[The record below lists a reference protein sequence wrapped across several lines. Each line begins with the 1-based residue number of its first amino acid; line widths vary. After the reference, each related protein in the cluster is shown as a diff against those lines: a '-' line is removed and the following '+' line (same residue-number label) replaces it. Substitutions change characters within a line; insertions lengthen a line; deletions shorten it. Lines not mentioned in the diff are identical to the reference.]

1 MAQGAPAVRGPQPPA
16 REQEDDARRGV
27 PIPRWLEWGAAYSW
41 RLLLVVGA
49 VVVVAI
55 TLSRLVV
62 VVVPVVVAT
71 MFATVLVPPA
81 RWLRRHGWPAL
92 AATWAVFLTAVAMFA
107 GLLLWLVP
115 TMTGEFSSL
124 GRNATRGVHKVQ
136 HWLVTGPLHLSARE
150 VRHAFNQVGHYFSSH
165 ASGLALQG
173 ATLVAEIVV
182 GLLITL
188 VATFFFVKDGEKIAA
203 AVVHLVGERHA
214 AHCRALGNECWAT
227 ITGYV
232 RGNTI
237 NGVVNG
243 VLMGVGVF
251 AVGVP
256 LAVPIG
262 VLTFFGAYFP
272 IVGSIVSGTLAALV
286 ALVANGP
293 TAALVVVA
301 ITIAVHNLEAYL
313 IGPLVLGRAVHLH
326 PLAVLLALA
335 AGTVIAGVVGA
346 FVAVPVTALVT
357 TIVNYYRNATGPR
370 IELSAPQPPPG

>member
-1 MAQGAPAVRGPQPPA
+1 
-16 REQEDDARRGV
+16 
-27 PIPRWLEWGAAYSW
+27 
-41 RLLLVVGA
+41 
-49 VVVVAI
+49 
-55 TLSRLVV
+55 
-62 VVVPVVVAT
+62 
-71 MFATVLVPPA
+71 
-81 RWLRRHGWPAL
+81 
-92 AATWAVFLTAVAMFA
+92 
-107 GLLLWLVP
+107 
-115 TMTGEFSSL
+115 
-124 GRNATRGVHKVQ
+124 
-136 HWLVTGPLHLSARE
+136 
-150 VRHAFNQVGHYFSSH
+150 
-165 ASGLALQG
+165 
-173 ATLVAEIVV
+173 
-182 GLLITL
+182 
-188 VATFFFVKDGEKIAA
+188 
-203 AVVHLVGERHA
+203 
-214 AHCRALGNECWAT
+214 CWAT

-326 PLAVLLALA
+326 PLAVLLARA
-335 AGTVIAGVVGA
+335 AARRGGHPGPRRPPPREGRDGRSPGGSAAAERPAGVARLGHD
-346 FVAVPVTALVT
+346 
-357 TIVNYYRNATGPR
+357 PR
-370 IELSAPQPPPG
+370 RRGRR

>member
-1 MAQGAPAVRGPQPPA
+1 M
-16 REQEDDARRGV
+16 
-27 PIPRWLEWGAAYSW
+27 
-41 RLLLVVGA
+41 
-49 VVVVAI
+49 
-55 TLSRLVV
+55 
-62 VVVPVVVAT
+62 
-71 MFATVLVPPA
+71 
-81 RWLRRHGWPAL
+81 
-92 AATWAVFLTAVAMFA
+92 
-107 GLLLWLVP
+107 
-115 TMTGEFSSL
+115 
-124 GRNATRGVHKVQ
+124 
-136 HWLVTGPLHLSARE
+136 
-150 VRHAFNQVGHYFSSH
+150 
-165 ASGLALQG
+165 
-173 ATLVAEIVV
+173 
-182 GLLITL
+182 
-188 VATFFFVKDGEKIAA
+188 
-203 AVVHLVGERHA
+203 
-214 AHCRALGNECWAT
+214 
-227 ITGYV
+227 

-293 TAALVVVA
+293 TAGLVVVA